1 MVANLS
7 PPPSLSVSD
16 REQLSVAQAL
26 QKVKIEVNESGT
38 VASSSTGEWGS
49 ACISPPPGAGGGGGG
64 GSHPAGREPRASP
77 VTTLPQTCSSVW
89 KMAPLPPGT
98 LLPRLWL
105 PRSQDMTRTPKEN
118 LKENR
123 RGK

>member
-1 MVANLS
+1 MANLS
-7 PPPSLSVSD
+7 PLPSLSVSD

-49 ACISPPPGAGGGGGG
+49 ACVSPPPGGGGQSPCREGAPSKPSHHPPPNLFLRVEN
-64 GSHPAGREPRASP
+64 GSTS
-77 VTTLPQTCSSVW
+77 
-89 KMAPLPPGT
+89 PGT